1 MWNCGNVK
9 LSRTNVRSVVACL
22 LLTAL
27 SQSAFSV
34 SVCYEGRYL
43 DADGNVKANVQV
55 PATVRAYASEDAA
68 EALGSASARMATD
81 AEGRFATMAEGLE
94 VPESYSTFW
103 IGVTPQGGSEIRP
116 RMRVSPA
123 PFAVVAS
130 KAEMVVSDS
139 AVTIDGDLKANAIA
153 NSNATADDVVLT
165 GDATLRGSV
174 EGVKDLYIRTLD
186 LNGGSASIMRTKAPN
201 GSSTQW
207 DQFDADYSL
216 DLTDTTGVFG
226 SYNQTESKEF
236 TAEDDGIVMVM
247 ICVAISVNDDLYW
260 VKGTLSNG
268 DFLILNDTKIG
279 VTGSDKS
286 RFFTFPVRKGNK
298 VSLSLHNHRGLIV
311 RDVKSWAKM
320 KVVYFGAN

>member
-1 MWNCGNVK
+1 MDKCKRFGI
-9 LSRTNVRSVVACL
+9 A
-22 LLTAL
+22 AL
-27 SQSAFSV
+27 ALGVLAELPQSAFSA
-34 SVCYEGRYL
+34 SICYEGRYL

-55 PATVRAYASEDAA
+55 PATIRAYAGEAGT
-68 EALGSASARMATD
+68 EALGSTETMIATD
-81 AEGRFATMAEGLE
+81 PDGRFAAMADGLD
-94 VPESYSTFW
+94 VPDSCATFW

-123 PFAVVAS
+123 PFAVVAA
-130 KAEMVVSDS
+130 KAERVVSAN
-139 AVTIDGDLKANAIA
+139 AVTIDGDLTANAIT
-153 NSNATADDVVLT
+153 NSNATADNVVLT

-174 EGVKDLYIRTLD
+174 EGVKDLYVRTLD
-186 LNGGSASIMRTKAPN
+186 LNGGSASLMRTKAPN

-207 DQFDADYSL
+207 DQFDADYRL

-247 ICVAISVNDDLYW
+247 ISVQISVIDDTYW

-268 DFLILNDTKIG
+268 DFSILNDTKIG

-298 VSLSLHNHRGLIV
+298 VSLSLHNHRGLIF
-311 RDVKSWAKM
+311 RDVKSWAKI